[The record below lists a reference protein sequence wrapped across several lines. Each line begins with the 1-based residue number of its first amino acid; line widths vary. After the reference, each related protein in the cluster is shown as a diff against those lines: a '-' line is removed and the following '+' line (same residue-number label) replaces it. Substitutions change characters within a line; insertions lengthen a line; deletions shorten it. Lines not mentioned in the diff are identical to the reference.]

1 MQIFRVF
8 GTLSQNY
15 YTDVSAQDKLE
26 AYDIAN
32 QRPTIDWSEVET
44 DNLIEIDEVIE
55 YDQELGV
62 PAQGQLL

>member
-1 MQIFRVF
+1 MDVQAEDNMQ
-8 GTLSQNY
+8 
-15 YTDVSAQDKLE
+15 

-32 QRPTIDWSEVET
+32 QRLTNDWFEIEQ
-44 DNLIEIDEVIE
+44 DNVIQIDEVIE

>member
-1 MQIFRVF
+1 MKTFRVF

-15 YTDVSAQDKLE
+15 YMDVQAADKLE

-32 QRPTIDWSEVET
+32 QRNTNDWFIIEH
-44 DNLIEIDEVIE
+44 DNVIEIEDVIE

>member
-1 MQIFRVF
+1 M
-8 GTLSQNY
+8 
-15 YTDVSAQDKLE
+15 DVQAADKLE

-32 QRPTIDWSEVET
+32 QRNTNDWFIIEH
-44 DNLIEIDEVIE
+44 DNVIEIEDVIE

>member
-1 MQIFRVF
+1 MPTFRVF

-15 YTDVSAQDKLE
+15 YMDVQAEDRIE

-32 QRPTIDWSEVET
+32 QRDTNDWFEVEQ
-44 DNLIEIDEVIE
+44 DNLIEINEVIE